1 MKQDEPFRIKAY
13 YKADLAM
20 LYGPKLSKDAAMK
33 RLRNWLRV
41 NPRLRPLLKVKG
53 QTYTPKQ
60 VATIV
65 EELGEP

>member
-1 MKQDEPFRIKAY
+1 
-13 YKADLAM
+13 M